1 MPLIGWMKRRAES
14 GQGVSHCIL
23 ENVLGLNSNTEVTA
37 SISVQRGAEFCWL
50 AGVVLC
56 CMGAHDSA
64 FIIGSCPEIFWILS
78 IVNIDIHNR

>member
-37 SISVQRGAEFCWL
+37 SISVQRGAKFCWL
-50 AGVVLC
+50 ALWCCAPWVL
-56 CMGAHDSA
+56 M
-64 FIIGSCPEIFWILS
+64 IQRLS
-78 IVNIDIHNR
+78 